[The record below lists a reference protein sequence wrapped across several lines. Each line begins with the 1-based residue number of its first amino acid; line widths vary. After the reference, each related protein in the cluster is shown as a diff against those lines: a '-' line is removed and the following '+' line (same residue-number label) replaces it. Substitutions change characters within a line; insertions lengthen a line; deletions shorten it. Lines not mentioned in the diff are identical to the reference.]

1 MVSFNNSP
9 GGSSVTVSVYDK
21 DDNLIGQ
28 AAGLSAPANQGG
40 AFCGI
45 LSTSG
50 ETIGRVNIY
59 DTNPGFDAEGLI
71 NLAVYVAGGEPCPW
85 DIDGDGNVGVGDL
98 LILLANWGGPGPG
111 DFDGG
116 GDVGVGDLLIL
127 LANWANPYGVPDLLA
142 MLAAWGPC
150 P

>member
-59 DTNPGFDAEGLI
+59 DTNPGFDAEGLYTI
-71 NLAVYVAGGEPCPW
+71 AVYVSGPCLW
-85 DIDGDGNVGVGDL
+85 DLNDDGSVGVPDLLILLAFWGPCSPVCLGDFDGDDNVGVSDL
-98 LILLANWGGPGPG
+98 LILLANWG
-111 DFDGG
+111 
-116 GDVGVGDLLIL
+116 
-127 LANWANPYGVPDLLA
+127 
-142 MLAAWGPC
+142 PC